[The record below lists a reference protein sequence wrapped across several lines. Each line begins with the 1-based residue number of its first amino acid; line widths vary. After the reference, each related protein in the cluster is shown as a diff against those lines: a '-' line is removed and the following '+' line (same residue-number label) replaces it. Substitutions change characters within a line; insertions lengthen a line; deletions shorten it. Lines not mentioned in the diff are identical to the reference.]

1 MAGLTCGCN
10 PTADEYDEYSKYT
23 LSTTSSVS
31 SGSSSAA
38 ESEVLN
44 TPYSRATPLFREI
57 EKDNWEGIL
66 MFLQSGKWSQSI
78 FSSSTEHMRSPGPA
92 MQAKTWVTSYDANGQ
107 PEWSQLPLH
116 AAISYAAPFVVI
128 QKLVELYPRAVQCT
142 DNEGMLP
149 IHLAYGF
156 GAADNILALLLEPFP
171 SSVNEKGLGGRYP
184 YECCELGPNKIRGKV
199 YEIVSQQIKTRVER
213 EIEADWKKF
222 ATVAQESVGLK
233 KKQDLTEKTLHQF
246 LLELL
251 KERKELYERK
261 NINKDPSE
269 EKSARTAKSTRNSIK
284 PSAVVKPNKPA
295 NAKEQESSPKRVP
308 SRRGSTWAGGKKYNI

>member
-1 MAGLTCGCN
+1 MAGLTCCGN
-10 PTADEYDEYSKYT
+10 PTAEDYDEDSNVT
-23 LSTTSSVS
+23 ISTTSSVS
-31 SGSSSAA
+31 TGASSAA

-44 TPYSRATPLFREI
+44 TPYTRATPLFREI
-57 EKDNWEGIL
+57 EKENWEGIL
-66 MFLQSGKWSQSI
+66 MFLQSGKWSNSI
-78 FSSSTEHMRSPGPA
+78 FSSSTAHMRSPGPA
-92 MQAKTWVTSYDANGQ
+92 MQAKTWVTAYDRNGE

-116 AAISYAAPFVVI
+116 AAISYTAPFVVV

-156 GAADNILALLLEPFP
+156 AAADNILALLLEPFP

-199 YEIVSQQIKTRVER
+199 YEIVSEQIKARVEK
-213 EIEADWKKF
+213 EIEGDWKKF

-233 KKQDLTEKTLHQF
+233 KKQDLTDRTLHQF

-261 NINKDPSE
+261 NINKEPSE
-269 EKSARTAKSTRNSIK
+269 EKSARTKTPRNLNKTASAAAKS
-284 PSAVVKPNKPA
+284 KPA
-295 NAKEQESSPKRVP
+295 SAKESETSPKRSP
-308 SRRGSTWAGGKKYNI
+308 TRRGSTWAGGKKFNI